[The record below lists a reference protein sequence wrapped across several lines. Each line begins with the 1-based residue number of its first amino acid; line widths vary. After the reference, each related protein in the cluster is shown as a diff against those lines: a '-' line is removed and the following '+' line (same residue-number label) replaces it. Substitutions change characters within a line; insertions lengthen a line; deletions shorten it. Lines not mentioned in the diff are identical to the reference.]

1 MAQLLQRGAL
11 MKKTILCLGALAAGC
26 GASGP
31 ACPTGTT
38 TCVSIGGGT
47 SAADIEKQFATL
59 TDGSTVVFGEGTFLM
74 NDTII
79 VAANNVTVIGAGMG
93 KTIFDFSGQKGG
105 DGEGFFAQSVQNLV
119 LKNFTVKDTLG
130 NAVKV
135 LGSNGVRFDHLE
147 TTWTSS
153 DAASHGGYGL
163 YPVLSKNVVI
173 EHCIASGASDSGIY
187 LGQSDHAVIHDNEVH
202 DNVAGIEVENTWFTD
217 VYNNDTHDNTGGILV
232 FALPGLQQMGTHDV
246 RVYGNT
252 IHDNNTPSFAAPGN
266 TVGLVPRG
274 TGFLVMA
281 ATNVEFY
288 GNTLSGNETGNSA
301 IISYYATQLTISDQ
315 TYNPLPNNVSIHD
328 NTFTGGGDAPDLTKQ
343 FGLLLASAQSAFPGN
358 VVPSLM
364 WDGIQDPQS
373 AAKVCYKTNGDAKY
387 VDLHLDQVD
396 PQNPNLPAVMSV
408 ETPPACDLPSLAPI
422 TFPGSDQ

>member
-1 MAQLLQRGAL
+1 MR
-11 MKKTILCLGALAAGC
+11 KTILCLGAWLVGC

-31 ACPTGTT
+31 DCPSGTT
-38 TCVSIGGGT
+38 TCVSIGSGT
-47 SAADIEKQFATL
+47 SAAEIEKRFATL
-59 TDGSTVVFGEGTFLM
+59 TDGATVVFGEGTFAM

-79 VAANNVTVIGAGMG
+79 IAANDVTVVGAGMG

-105 DGEGFFAQSVQNLV
+105 DGEGFFAQSVQNLT
-119 LKNFTVKDTLG
+119 LRGFTVKDTLG

-135 LGSNGVRFDHLE
+135 LGSTGVRFDHLE
-147 TTWTSS
+147 TTWTGA
-153 DAASHGGYGL
+153 DPASHGGYGL

-173 EHCIASGASDSGIY
+173 EHCVASGASDSGIY
-187 LGQSDHAVIHDNEVH
+187 LGQSDHAIIHDNEVH
-202 DNVAGIEVENTWFTD
+202 DNVAGIECENTWFTD
-217 VYNNDTHDNTGGILV
+217 VHDNWAHDNTGGILV
-232 FALPGLQQMGTHDV
+232 FALPGLQQMGTHDI
-246 RVYGNT
+246 RVFKNR
-252 IHDNNTPSFAAPGN
+252 IESNNTPSFAAPGN

-281 ATNVEFY
+281 ATNVEFF
-288 GNTLSGNETGNSA
+288 GNTLSANETGNSA
-301 IISYYATQLTISDQ
+301 IISYYATQIAISDQ

-328 NTFTGGGDAPDLTKQ
+328 NAFTGGGDIPDLTKQ

-364 WDGIQDPQS
+364 WDGIEDPQS
-373 AAKVCYKTNGDAKY
+373 ASNICYASNGDAKY

-396 PQNPNLPAVMSV
+396 PKNPNLPAVMSV
-408 ETPPACDLPSLAPI
+408 EAPPAGSCTPLPAV

>member
-1 MAQLLQRGAL
+1 
-11 MKKTILCLGALAAGC
+11 
-26 GASGP
+26 
-31 ACPTGTT
+31 
-38 TCVSIGGGT
+38 VSIAGGT
-47 SAADIEKQFATL
+47 SAADIEAKFATL
-59 TDGSTVVFGEGTFLM
+59 TDGATVVFGEGTFLM

-79 VAANNVTVIGAGMG
+79 IAANNVTVIGAGMG

-105 DGEGFFAQSVQNLV
+105 DGEGFFAQSVQNITLQ
-119 LKNFTVKDTLG
+119 NFTVKDTIG

-135 LGSNGVRFDHLE
+135 LGGNGVRFDHIE
-147 TTWTSS
+147 TKWTSD

-202 DNVAGIEVENTWFTD
+202 DNVAGIECENTWFTD
-217 VYNNDTHDNTGGILV
+217 VHDNNVHDNTGGILV
-232 FALPGLQQMGTHDV
+232 FALPGLQQMATHD
-246 RVYGNT
+246 
-252 IHDNNTPSFAAPGN
+252 IHVFANKIDNNNTPSFAAPGN

-281 ATNVEFY
+281 ATNVEFDH
-288 GNTLSGNETGNSA
+288 NELSGNETGNSA
-301 IISYYATQLTISDQ
+301 IISYYATQIAISDQ
-315 TYNPLPNNVSIHD
+315 TYDPLPNDVSIHD
-328 NTFTGGGDAPDLTKQ
+328 NTFTGGGNLPDLTKQ
-343 FGLLLASAQSAFPGN
+343 FGLLLASAQSAFPNN

-364 WDGIQDPQS
+364 WDGIQQDPQT
-373 AAKVCYKTNGDAKY
+373 AANMCFANNGDAKY

-408 ETPPACDLPSLAPI
+408 EAPPTGSCTPLPPV
-422 TFPGSDQ
+422 TFTGSDQ

>member
-1 MAQLLQRGAL
+1 
-11 MKKTILCLGALAAGC
+11 
-26 GASGP
+26 
-31 ACPTGTT
+31 
-38 TCVSIGGGT
+38 SIAGGT

-59 TDGSTVVFGEGTFLM
+59 TDGSTVVFGEGTFAM

-79 VAANNVTVIGAGMG
+79 IAANNVTVIGAGMG

-105 DGEGFFAQSVQNLV
+105 DGEGFFAQSVQNLT
-119 LKNFTVKDTLG
+119 LRNFTVKDTLG

-135 LGSNGVRFDHLE
+135 LGATGVRFDHLE
-147 TTWTSS
+147 TTWTSE

-173 EHCIASGASDSGIY
+173 ENCVASGASDSGIY

-217 VYNNDTHDNTGGILV
+217 VHDNYAHDNTGGILV
-232 FALPGLQQMGTHDV
+232 FALPGLQQMGTHDI
-246 RVYGNT
+246 RVFKNR
-252 IHDNNTPSFAAPGN
+252 IENNNTPSFAAPGN

-281 ATNVEFY
+281 ATNVELF
-288 GNTLSGNETGNSA
+288 GNTLTGNETGNSA
-301 IISYYATQLTISDQ
+301 IISYYATQIAISDQ
-315 TYNPLPNNVSIHD
+315 TYDPLPNNVSIHD
-328 NTFTGGGDAPDLTKQ
+328 NTFTGGGDIPDLTKQ

-364 WDGIQDPQS
+364 WDGIEDPQTAS
-373 AAKVCYKTNGDAKY
+373 NICYANDGDAKY

-408 ETPPACDLPSLAPI
+408 EAPPAGSCAPLAVV
-422 TFPGSDQ
+422 TFAGSDQ